1 MKTYQELGQFTWT
14 IIGLALHEAAG
25 ALAAAIEGGL
35 DSCPG
40 AGLLPSQASAP
51 RAPVA
56 VAAIH

>member
-1 MKTYQELGQFTWT
+1 MKTYEELGQFTWT

-25 ALAAAIEGGL
+25 ALAAAVEGGL
-35 DSCPG
+35 DSCPS

-56 VAAIH
+56 VAAIN

>member
-40 AGLLPSQASAP
+40 TGLLPSQASAP
-51 RAPVA
+51 
-56 VAAIH
+56 